1 MICGEPSATL
11 DFEPGVRLAET
22 QAPHAAFRGPVA
34 SAYLAAALDC
44 VIVADAWGRVVEF
57 NPAAERTFGYSRDEA
72 VGRTLAELIVPPA
85 LRQRHSEAF
94 ARFVAADRGQRLGR
108 RLQLIGM
115 RADGSEFPA
124 ELALSRVEGEEVFV
138 CGALRDLSDSRR
150 TDEDLLRHATEHA
163 ALRRVATLVASEA
176 RPADV
181 FAAVAKEVALTLEVP
196 LSAVIRFEADGT
208 AIQVGAWGNENPFPV
223 GTSWLLDEHSV
234 SGQVARTGEPA
245 RVDDYAAIP
254 GDIASRLARE
264 AGIQTAVGVPI
275 LVGGSPW
282 GAMMVLSTL
291 ERPLGE
297 RIDTRL
303 GAFTELIATAI
314 ANTQAR
320 DDLRRLAEEQAALR
334 RVAVLVARDA
344 DPSEV
349 FDAVARE
356 VSHIMGDAKIAILRF
371 DPNRRATNVGAWGN
385 HLFTVGRQWT
395 LDGPSVT
402 ASVLDTGRP
411 ARIDDYSSLSG
422 SIAAFAREVGLR
434 SSVGTPIIVDGTTW
448 GVISVISE
456 DSTLPGDTEWRLVA
470 FSELVG
476 TAISKTEARN
486 ALRRNEELY
495 RQAIAETGA
504 VPYALEY
511 ETGSYSF
518 MGEGIEDLTGF
529 RPDELDHEA
538 FGRLVLETFLHGEQ
552 APLDPTD
559 AAYRTR
565 GGEFERWRSDLRIRA
580 RDGTIRWL
588 SDASVEILGDDGRS
602 VGSIGMLQ
610 DITERMRTDEERL
623 RLAAILETTTDVV
636 TLADAEG
643 RVVYI
648 NRAGRELLGL
658 SASDEVSGLALS
670 TFQPVGSAS
679 RTSDEALRTAAR
691 EGVWSGESTLLTLDG
706 REIPVSQVVL
716 AHKDALGDVTFF
728 SGIARDLT
736 ERLQLEERLRRTQ
749 EEQAAL
755 RRVATQVAE
764 GATPDEVFAAVAEEV
779 ARLLDVPAISMIR
792 YERDESSTAIAVWG
806 DRNPFG
812 VGATFEPWPGVMQQ
826 VRQTGRPARLED
838 FAYSTG
844 PTTQRLQD
852 ARIHSGLGVPITVDG
867 RVWGTIIALATG
879 GDSLPNGIADRLS
892 NFTDLV
898 ATAIANAEARDD
910 LDVFAREQEALRR
923 VATITAAGASPQ
935 DVFDT
940 VVSEVK
946 ELLDLPVVALTRY
959 EPDGM
964 VLMMAAA
971 GPHPFEKGTRWPLEG
986 LPVASMVLERG
997 EPAYLEEYVTEDPT
1011 TGPAIESAK
1020 VRSGLAVP
1028 IMVDNKVWGTI
1039 STASTDVPLRPDTE
1053 KRLVGFTELVATAVL
1068 NAQARDELS
1077 DIADEQAALRRVATL
1092 VAEGAGSPAIYDAIC
1107 QETGPVIGATS
1118 VNLCHFTTDR
1128 FNLTVGGW
1136 STEDTHI
1143 PTGTRLP
1150 IEGGTINEMVYE
1162 SGVHAR
1168 VESYADARGELAD
1181 LIRARGIR
1189 SEVAAPVIVDGQLWG
1204 SIIAGWDTAEAP
1216 PAGAERRLA
1225 GFAELVATAVGNAL
1239 ARSELVASRAR
1250 IVTAGDEARRR
1261 IERNLHDGIQ
1271 QQLVSL
1277 QLELKT
1283 VDLGVPPELTQTHSD
1298 IERVQGI
1305 LETVLDDV
1313 REIAQGVHP
1322 ATLSQWGLEPSLRT
1336 LARRS
1341 PVPVEL
1347 EMTIHDRLPPSV
1359 EIALYYVVSEA
1370 LANVAKHAR
1379 ATHATVSVSLV
1390 EGWLSATI
1398 SDDGIGGADPVHG
1411 SGFAGLVDRVEALGG
1426 RLSLVSPP
1434 GHGTTMT
1441 AALPLDESPSTRAKA
1456 RTPAPPLR

>member
-1 MICGEPSATL
+1 VQNDPATF
-11 DFEPGVRLAET
+11 DPDPRGVRLAET
-22 QAPHAAFRGPVA
+22 QVPDLAFRGLVA
-34 SAYLAAALDC
+34 NAYLEATLDC
-44 VIVADAWGRVVEF
+44 VVIADASGRVVEF
-57 NPAAERTFGYSRDEA
+57 NPAAERTFGYSRAEA
-72 VGRTLAELIVPPA
+72 VGRTLAELLVPPA
-85 LRQRHSEAF
+85 LRRRHSEAF
-94 ARFVAADRGQRLGR
+94 ARFVASDQRQRPGR
-108 RLQLIGM
+108 RMQLAAM
-115 RADGSEFPA
+115 RSDGSEFPA
-124 ELALSRVEGEEVFV
+124 ELVLSRVDGEQVFV
-138 CGALRDLSDSRR
+138 CGLLRDLSVGGGAN
-150 TDEDLLRHATEHA
+150 EDLLRHAAEHA
-163 ALRRVATLVASEA
+163 ALRRVATLVANEA
-176 RPADV
+176 RPAEV
-181 FAAVAKEVALTLEVP
+181 FAAVAEEVALTLEVP

-208 AIQVGAWGNENPFPV
+208 AVQVGAWGDENPFPV
-223 GTSWLLDEHSV
+223 GTSWLLDQHSV

-245 RVDDYAAIP
+245 RVDDYAAVP
-254 GDIASRLARE
+254 GAIASRLARE

-275 LVGGSPW
+275 LVGGTPW

-297 RIDTRL
+297 GIDTRL

-356 VSHIMGDAKIAILRF
+356 VSHIMGDAKIAVLRF
-371 DPNRRATNVGAWGN
+371 DPNRRATNVGAFGD
-385 HLFTVGRQWT
+385 HPFTVGRQWT

-402 ASVLDTGRP
+402 AAVYDTGRP

-422 SIAAFAREVGLR
+422 SIAAFAREVGLM
-434 SSVGTPIIVDGTTW
+434 SSVGTPIIVDGNVW
-448 GVISVISE
+448 GAISVISE
-456 DSTLPGDTEWRLVA
+456 DATLPAETEARLVA

-476 TAISKTEARN
+476 TAISKTEARD
-486 ALRRNEELY
+486 ALRRNEDLY

-518 MGEGIEDLTGF
+518 MGEGIEELTGY

-552 APLDPTD
+552 AALDPAD
-559 AAYRTR
+559 ASYRTR
-565 GGEFERWRSDLRIRA
+565 DGEFERWRADLRIRA

-588 SDASVEILGDDGRS
+588 SDASVEILGDDGGS

-658 SASDEVSGLALS
+658 SASGQVSGLTLS
-670 TFQPVGSAS
+670 TFQPAASAP
-679 RTSDEALRTAAR
+679 TSSEAIQTAAR
-691 EGVWSGESTLLTLDG
+691 EGVWSGESVLLSLDG
-706 REIPVSQVVL
+706 REIPVSQVLL
-716 AHKDALGDVTFF
+716 AHRDASGDVTFF

-764 GATPDEVFAAVAEEV
+764 GATPSEVFAAVAEEV

-792 YERDESSTAIAVWG
+792 YERDGSSTAIAVWG

-826 VRQTGRPARLED
+826 VRLTGRPARLED

-844 PTTQRLQD
+844 PTTQRLQE

-879 GDSLPNGIADRLS
+879 GDSLPDGIAGRLS
-892 NFTDLV
+892 SFTDLV

-935 DVFDT
+935 DVFDA
-940 VVSEVK
+940 VVSEVR

-1011 TGPAIESAK
+1011 TGPAIERAK

-1077 DIADEQAALRRVATL
+1077 DLADEQAALRRVATL

-1118 VNLCHFTTDR
+1118 VNLCHFTADR

-1136 STEDTHI
+1136 STGDTHV

-1150 IEGGTINEMVYE
+1150 IEGGTINEIVYE
-1162 SGVHAR
+1162 SGAHAR
-1168 VESYADARGELAD
+1168 VESYDDARGDLAE

-1204 SIIAGWDTAEAP
+1204 SIIAGWDSDEAP

-1225 GFAELVATAVGNAL
+1225 GFAELVATAVSNAL

-1250 IVTAGDEARRR
+1250 IVTAADEARRR

-1283 VDLGVPPELTQTHSD
+1283 VDLGVPPELNHTHAD

-1347 EMTIHDRLPPSV
+1347 EMDVRDRLPASI

-1379 ATHATVSVSLV
+1379 ATHVMVSVTLTD
-1390 EGWLSATI
+1390 GWLTATI
-1398 SDDGIGGADPVHG
+1398 RDDGIGGAGFGDG
-1411 SGFAGLVDRVEALGG
+1411 SGVAGLVDRVEALGG

-1434 GHGTTMT
+1434 QHGTTIT
-1441 AALPLDESPSTRAKA
+1441 AALPLRDSPIDAT
-1456 RTPAPPLR
+1456 